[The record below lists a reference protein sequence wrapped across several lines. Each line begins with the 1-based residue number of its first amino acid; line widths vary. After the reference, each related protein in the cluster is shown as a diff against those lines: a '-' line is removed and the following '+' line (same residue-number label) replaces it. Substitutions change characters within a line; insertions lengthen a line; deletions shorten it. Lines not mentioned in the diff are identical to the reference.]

1 MGRLRK
7 SPEKALAVVKGD
19 VPMVVRGSSTGKLVG
34 SGGGFRL
41 PVDMVNFLF
50 LFLAQ
55 SPGVELK
62 QRRSERRV
70 ELPCVGNGKS
80 EGAMEG
86 AAE

>member
-1 MGRLRK
+1 MVGEIGLRPQRCSSSGMGRLRK
-7 SPEKALAVVKGD
+7 SPAKVLAVVKGE

-55 SPGVELK
+55 SPGW
-62 QRRSERRV
+62 
-70 ELPCVGNGKS
+70 N
-80 EGAMEG
+80 
-86 AAE
+86 